1 MENEFLVLSGEGST
15 VPITGGKGPSTS
27 IGVTAQLAPKS
38 EMLNFFK
45 LQV

>member
-1 MENEFLVLSGEGST
+1 MLGYLGKLFPHLSQKSFVEAVGS
-15 VPITGGKGPSTS
+15 KANAL
-27 IGVTAQLAPKS
+27 TAQLAPKS